1 MNHIQFTTF
10 LADIQP
16 ITLPFYLD
24 MYNTKSYDFNTTLMK
39 SGNAD
44 KNGEFITNYIIE
56 IDGYCNYNNYA
67 SNFEIAVN
75 VKDADNN
82 YIEITQIQYR
92 ELKRTVIQNI
102 VTNDREHS
110 TII

>member
-39 SGNAD
+39 AGD
-44 KNGEFITNYIIE
+44 YTIE